1 MTPSERYDVHSD
13 AAAAPDAPAD
23 PPAAATGETPRR
35 SAWDFSLMVVT
46 VALLGAL
53 GVQSLA
59 GTLYSWWAT
68 RTIAEWQQSGYPAF
82 VGVMNAAAA
91 PMLVALVVVMGLCVP
106 KRLFARR
113 ALVIVSVALVALGL
127 GAWAATGRPVTG
139 LAAYLLGACAI
150 QVAVV
155 AATLAGAGSLAFLR
169 EARLAKVGS
178 GLLHLGFI
186 LVALDIAA
194 LQGGTWFLPV
204 FWAALLLAVGGSA
217 MSFYART

>member
-1 MTPSERYDVHSD
+1 MREVEAISD
-13 AAAAPDAPAD
+13 TSTETAAP
-23 PPAAATGETPRR
+23 TPERPR
-35 SAWDFSLMVVT
+35 TSWDFGLMVAT

-68 RTIAEWQQSGYPAF
+68 RTIEGWQQTGYPGF
-82 VGVMNAAAA
+82 VEAMNAFAG
-91 PMLVALVVVMGLCVP
+91 PVLVALVIVMGLCVP

-113 ALVIVSVALVALGL
+113 ALIAVSAGLVVVGL
-127 GAWAATGRPVTG
+127 AAWAVTGKPATG

-150 QVAVV
+150 QIAVV
-155 AATLAGAGSLAFLR
+155 AMTLAGAKSLSFLT
-169 EARLAKVGS
+169 EVRLAKVGS

-194 LQGGTWFLPV
+194 LQSTQWFLPG
-204 FWAALLLAVGGSA
+204 FWVAFALTVGGSA
-217 MSFYART
+217 LSFYAKR